1 MLSTKSGATFNL
13 ETPNMT
19 FAVRKDVIEIVYRIK
34 TGVFQI
40 VNFSRIDAG
49 RGMLFMNWGDYF
61 RRLSNEKAQM
71 PKLQKHC
78 PILYD
83 ILVGEDK
90 DGIKEMDF
98 GRSEEE
104 FEHGFGVEVKIS
116 GQLPLQK
123 AVGWMLRE
131 AGKRDEDRIRRYI
144 GQNGSRMPRTML
156 RYAIEKFPLEER
168 SAILNAY

>member
-78 PILYD
+78 PTLFD

-90 DGIKEMDF
+90 DGVKEMDF

-116 GQLPLQK
+116 GQLPLPLCITPEIVNIADIMHVK
-123 AVGWMLRE
+123 MLKVYNE
-131 AGKRDEDRIRRYI
+131 IVTDT
-144 GQNGSRMPRTML
+144 P
-156 RYAIEKFPLEER
+156 FPAWKTGLTEVWEP
-168 SAILNAY
+168 